1 LNYREEMIIFKTL
14 QRRVEVDRFFPF
26 FHHKEP
32 SMKLQLISIF
42 VLIFLFVGCGTSQ
55 QTESPS
61 DQPELISMTSLPPV
75 APGFPTNGLKINVL
89 FHANSDGSV
98 TEVRMLGSSG
108 DPAWDRSAVDSM
120 RQWRFAPYQV
130 SGSPSSRWIRNTII
144 LQVQEPTI
152 LTLGELTAATPQ
164 EADSLYSLL
173 RGGMD
178 FDTLAKQVV
187 AGTSTMVGK
196 FLGVVDIARYPKH
209 VRDEL
214 RKLALNE
221 ITPPLRIGA
230 KYKIYKRYMP
240 DGPVDMP

>member
-1 LNYREEMIIFKTL
+1 
-14 QRRVEVDRFFPF
+14 
-26 FHHKEP
+26 
-32 SMKLQLISIF
+32 MKLQIIS
-42 VLIFLFVGCGTSQ
+42 VCALIFLLVGCGTSQ

-61 DQPELISMTSLPPV
+61 DQPELIIMTSLPPV

-89 FHANSDGSV
+89 FHATSDGSV

-108 DPAWDRSAVDSM
+108 DPVWDRSAIDSM
-120 RQWRFAPYQV
+120 KQWRFAPYQV
-130 SGSPSSRWIRNTII
+130 SGPPSSRWIRNTII

-152 LTLGELTAATPQ
+152 LTLGELTVATQQ
-164 EADSLYSLL
+164 EADSLYTLI

-178 FDTLAKQVV
+178 FDAISKQIA
-187 AGTSTMVGK
+187 AGTSTALGK
-196 FLGVVDIARYPKH
+196 FLGMVDIARYPKH

-221 ITPPLRIGA
+221 ITPPLRIGS

-240 DGPVDMP
+240 DGPADMPQ